1 LIRVL
6 QIVAIGAVALAAIG
20 ADAPP
25 PATMT
30 SPFTAAQ
37 AHDGRGVYVASCAK
51 CHAAGLT
58 GGSAPDLFGRSF
70 TASRLT
76 MGGLHQEVTNEMPLD
91 APASLTPAQYAAV
104 IAYLL
109 ASNCYAPGTT
119 PYPST
124 GPVPNRTDHVATQNG
139 ATAPCTVP

>member
-1 LIRVL
+1 M
-6 QIVAIGAVALAAIG
+6 QIAAIAAVAIAAIG
-20 ADAPP
+20 ADAPQ
-25 PATMT
+25 PAAVT
-30 SPFTAAQ
+30 SQFTAVQ
-37 AHDGRGVYVASCAK
+37 AHDGRDVYVANCAK

-91 APASLTPAQYAAV
+91 APASLTPTQYAAV

-109 ASNCYAPGTT
+109 AANCYAPGTT
-119 PYPST
+119 PYPVD
-124 GPVPNRTDHVATQNG
+124 GHVPNRTDKVATQNG
-139 ATAPCTVP
+139 AATPCAVP